1 MEFIQLTKQDIEMLI
16 NECQRDITNT
26 ESQIEVLVKKLE
38 LFQTE
43 KDMLEKLK
51 AGNLNEQDKQS
62 MKALKAMNSLQQH
75 YNKLKASLSFQL

>member
-1 MEFIQLTKQDIEMLI
+1 MEFIQLSKKDVDLLL

-26 ESQIEVLVKKLE
+26 ETQIEVLVKKLQ

-51 AGNLNEQDKQS
+51 SGQTDEQNKQS
-62 MKALKAMNSLQQH
+62 IKALKAMNSLQMH
-75 YNKLKASLSFQL
+75 YNKLKSSLSFQL